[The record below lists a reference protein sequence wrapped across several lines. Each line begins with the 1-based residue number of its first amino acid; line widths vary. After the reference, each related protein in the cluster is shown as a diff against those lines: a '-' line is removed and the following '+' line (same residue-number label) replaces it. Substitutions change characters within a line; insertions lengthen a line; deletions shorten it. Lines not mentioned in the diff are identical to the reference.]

1 MRRSAWRRTRLGRA
15 ASQSVARFAA
25 LPLKGSRPPGRVP
38 RLGLASGG
46 WLVGAGG
53 RAGHVCG
60 PAGRTVPTTSSRSAT
75 APRATAPMTPRPSG
89 VHTSPEKLPAV
100 VIASLAA
107 PLARPVALLARS
119 VAPDVS
125 AFSSMEDRSIPADER
140 ACGAWAG
147 GVGYAGA

>member
-1 MRRSAWRRTRLGRA
+1 MDKAWSGSLSERGALRSATVQRL
-15 ASQSVARFAA
+15 
-25 LPLKGSRPPGRVP
+25 
-38 RLGLASGG
+38 LASGARA
-46 WLVGAGG
+46 VPGAGQRGLAGWGPVGG
-53 RAGHVCG
+53 RGHVCG
-60 PAGRTVPTTSSRSAT
+60 LAGRAVPTTSSRSAT
-75 APRATAPMTPRPSG
+75 APRATAPMTPSPSG

-119 VAPDVS
+119 VAPEVS